1 MRLAAFALIPALALA
16 GCGPGVGDLAQSV
29 VAAGVGYHIG
39 RQVEKNARDDD
50 DRRRPA
56 YRQTCRG
63 DRFDSAHCSPRYRYD
78 RDSGRHDRTYRD
90 LDRWP

>member
-1 MRLAAFALIPALALA
+1 MKLTAFALLPALTLA

-50 DRRRPA
+50 RVRPVF
-56 YRQTCRG
+56 RQTCRG
-63 DRFDSAHCSPRYRYD
+63 DRFDGPNCVPRYRYD
-78 RDSGRHDRTYRD
+78 RDSGRHDRTYRN
-90 LDRWP
+90 LDGWP